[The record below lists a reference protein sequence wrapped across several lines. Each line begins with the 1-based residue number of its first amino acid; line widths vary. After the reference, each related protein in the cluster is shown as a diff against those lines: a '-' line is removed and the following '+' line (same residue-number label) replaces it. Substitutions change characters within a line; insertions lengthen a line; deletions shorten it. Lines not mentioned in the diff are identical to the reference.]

1 MIHVV
6 YVQADDIKHEAAEQ
20 EFKATSLTGKKRPHG
35 CGLLNSKTSKNV
47 IEPGFFWMQL
57 HRL

>member
-20 EFKATSLTGKKRPHG
+20 EFKATSLTGKKKTARMRP
-35 CGLLNSKTSKNV
+35 LVFKIIRKYY
-47 IEPGFFWMQL
+47 
-57 HRL
+57 